1 MKLFPNFRKIKKA
14 LLPEK
19 IRNYKGLKLKDID
32 NLFKEIY
39 LDGVSDLDKTQQN
52 LLKRNL
58 STAAIMT
65 VDEEKQGNT
74 LARAAVDRAR
84 QLINTKLEAI
94 YDTKRHHI
102 VSKNQV
108 EKNLQIC
115 GNEPSDKRQI
125 KPF

>member
-1 MKLFPNFRKIKKA
+1 MTEPFVTVNQEFKRQLVSIVKESFDEVVSKLPEDKKA

-65 VDEEKQGNT
+65 VDEEKQGEHSCKS
-74 LARAAVDRAR
+74 DRR
-84 QLINTKLEAI
+84 Q
-94 YDTKRHHI
+94 
-102 VSKNQV
+102 SKTAYQY
-108 EKNLQIC
+108 
-115 GNEPSDKRQI
+115 
-125 KPF
+125 